1 MSSLSESYL
10 SSKHTNHEKIQTCGI
25 LTNILHRADH
35 CEIFHTSMQNCRHSW
50 NIQNGANLKKKY
62 LRLNEIPTGKL
73 QLLSSACSTSTLG
86 MAQLAHS
93 KTGLHNFN
101 MIRSNGW
108 IWISSRFEYFFGVV
122 NSEYFPLGRQ
132 QWVFYEKPR
141 SVELFQPEGPLS
153 NILLQVVLQNDSWHA
168 ALQK

>member
-1 MSSLSESYL
+1 MRNINKYLTQSGSL
-10 SSKHTNHEKIQTCGI
+10 
-25 LTNILHRADH
+25 
-35 CEIFHTSMQNCRHSW
+35 W
-50 NIQNGANLKKKY
+50 NIPHKHAELQTLMKYSKRSKSKKKKY
-62 LRLNEIPTGKL
+62 LRLSEIQTGKL

-153 NILLQVVLQNDSWHA
+153 NILLQVVLQNNSWHA